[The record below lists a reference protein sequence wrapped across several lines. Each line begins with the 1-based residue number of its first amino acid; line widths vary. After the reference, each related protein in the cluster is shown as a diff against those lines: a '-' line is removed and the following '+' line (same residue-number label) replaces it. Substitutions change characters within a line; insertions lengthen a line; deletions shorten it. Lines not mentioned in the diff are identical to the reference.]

1 MPANMKAKGKRAGS
15 IGMLVDSIG
24 TLVVDSLRGVGDS
37 SNPAQRRRPR
47 KKGKKK
53 KVKKNK
59 AVIKYTPPSQ

>member
-1 MPANMKAKGKRAGS
+1 
-15 IGMLVDSIG
+15 MLVDSIG